1 MVQSHLQEYTVHQ
14 QVIELAQR
22 SKALSTDERL
32 QLIDFLLESLHE
44 PASTHPG
51 ASATAGWK
59 SDTQWAEAQ
68 DLKDAAPARHGPGDF
83 VNTQTAS
90 M

>member
-1 MVQSHLQEYTVHQ
+1 MVQSHCQEYTVRH

-22 SKALSTDERL
+22 SKALSDDERL

-51 ASATAGWK
+51 ATTPAAWK
-59 SDTQWAEAQ
+59 SDTNWAEVQ
-68 DLKDAAPARHGPGDF
+68 DLKDAAPARNGPGDF